1 MRCAV
6 RLRLDTLIATLS
18 QFRVFCW
25 TTWRFSQPP
34 EDRFPNPTVSL
45 ARFMREHAQTAMPG
59 PVRAAQ
65 YVRMSTEH
73 QQYSTENQA
82 DTMRRYAEARRME
95 VIRTYS
101 DAARSGLNLEGRDG
115 LRELLRDV
123 ESGRADYTDILV
135 YDVSRWGRFQD
146 ADESAY
152 YEYICKRANIR
163 VHYCAEQFEN
173 DGSLSSSLL
182 KTIKRTMAGEYSREL
197 SVKVFAGQ
205 CRLIEL
211 GFRQGGPAGYG
222 LRRQLVDRER
232 NPKGLLLPGEHKSI
246 QTDRVIL
253 VPGPEDEIGV
263 VKEVYDRFT
272 RDRRTEKEIALWLN
286 ARGVLTDLGRPW
298 TRGTV
303 HQVLTNPKYA
313 GANVYNRRSFKL
325 KRKRVKNPPEIWVRR
340 EDAFR
345 PIVTLEQFAEA
356 LAIVASRHQHFT
368 EDQLLDCLK
377 KLLSRF
383 GTLSGILIDET
394 EDMPSSAV
402 YRHRFGSLVRAYELI
417 GYTPFR
423 DYRYVET
430 NRLLRELHRQ
440 QYTSITDQLR
450 ENGARVKSNP
460 ASDLLT
466 INEEF
471 TASLV
476 LARCRATAAGN
487 YRWLI
492 RLENSLNPDVT
503 IAARL
508 KPENQEILDY
518 YLLPSMDALADRLRL
533 APDNGIVLDVHR
545 FENLN
550 FLISMARRV
559 AIEEA
564 A

>member
-1 MRCAV
+1 
-6 RLRLDTLIATLS
+6 
-18 QFRVFCW
+18 
-25 TTWRFSQPP
+25 
-34 EDRFPNPTVSL
+34 
-45 ARFMREHAQTAMPG
+45 MREHVQTAVAG

-73 QQYSTENQA
+73 QQYSTENQTDA
-82 DTMRRYAEARRME
+82 MRRFAEARGME
-95 VIRTYS
+95 VVRTYS

-222 LRRQLVDRER
+222 LRRQLVDRDR

-272 RDRRTEKEIALWLN
+272 RDRRTENEIALWLN
-286 ARGVLTDLGRPW
+286 ARGVLTDLGKPW

-303 HQVLTNPKYA
+303 HQVLTNPKYS

-345 PIVTLEQFAEA
+345 PIVTMEQFAEA
-356 LAIVASRHQHFT
+356 LAIIESRHRHFT

-417 GYTPFR
+417 GYTPVR

-430 NRLLRELHRQ
+430 NRALRELHRR
-440 QYTSITDQLR
+440 QYASIIDQLR
-450 ENGARVKSNP
+450 ENGAGVKSDP

-466 INEEF
+466 INGEF
-471 TASLV
+471 TTSLV
-476 LARCRATAAGN
+476 LARCRETPAGSH
-487 YRWLI
+487 RWLI
-492 RLENSLNPDVT
+492 RLENSLDPDVT

-518 YLLPSMDALADRLRL
+518 YLLPSMGVLVDKLRL

-559 AIEEA
+559 AIREA